1 MKSKFNNNEK
11 NTENTHDKNLAIEQE
26 NSEVDASGSGIPG
39 AKNNKTMVIVASAVL
54 ITVVLYFLFFRSDS
68 SNKPEKL
75 EEVINTTS
83 ESGQTPAKAEK
94 IEDFTAEKKDDAEL
108 LEKPLIP
115 EIPKLPELTEDKD
128 AGSLPPFLDL
138 PKDPIPVETP
148 TLPVNPAEQQ
158 PGFPVIPN
166 QTQPNIGQNPWQN
179 TGFGQND
186 PQNPNQNVTPV
197 EKKEEKPAEDPRKT
211 PIIVVGGDA
220 GPTNSVGYENNII
233 QLNKDPIDALQK
245 TEIKVLPTATEDR
258 TKVIAQGKMLTAVLE
273 TAINTEMPGTVR
285 GIITR
290 DVYGESGNIVLIP
303 RGSRLYGSYSSQ
315 IVRGQGRVEINWTR
329 LIRAD
334 GVDVAVTFNAADQFG
349 RSGIEGDVDN
359 KYGSIIGNSVLTSVL
374 AIGGAIAAEKLSGGG
389 NVSTTLNPQ
398 QGTSTTVGKA
408 SSQAIYDV
416 SKTIIDT
423 VQQVVGNTIDIR
435 PVIRVPQGTR
445 ITILVNDDMRLPPIR
460 NFKK

>member
-1 MKSKFNNNEK
+1 MKSKFNNSDKTKENINNK
-11 NTENTHDKNLAIEQE
+11 NPVIEQE
-26 NSEVDASGSGIPG
+26 DSEVEAGGPGIASIKS
-39 AKNNKTMVIVASAVL
+39 NKTMVIVASALLVS
-54 ITVVLYFLFFRSDS
+54 VVLYFLFFRGND
-68 SNKPEKL
+68 SNKAEKL

-83 ESGQTPAKAEK
+83 DSGQTPAKAEK
-94 IEDFTAEKKDDAEL
+94 IDDFIAEKKDEAEL

-115 EIPKLPELTEDKD
+115 EIPKLPELPKNDEI
-128 AGSLPPFLDL
+128 GVLPSFLDL
-138 PKDPIPVETP
+138 PKDPIPVQPITSP
-148 TLPVNPAEQQ
+148 INPIEQQ
-158 PGFPVIPN
+158 PTFP
-166 QTQPNIGQNPWQN
+166 
-179 TGFGQND
+179 F
-186 PQNPNQNVTPV
+186 NPNQQQPDPNTGQNI
-197 EKKEEKPAEDPRKT
+197 EKAEDKKDNQKPPEDPRKS
-211 PIIVVGGDA
+211 PIIVVGGVDAA

-245 TEIKVLPTATEDR
+245 TEVKILPTAATDR

-290 DVYGESGNIVLIP
+290 DVYGESGNVVLIP

-315 IVRGQGRVEINWTR
+315 ITRGQGRVEINWSR
-329 LIRAD
+329 LMRVD
-334 GVDVAVTFNAADQFG
+334 GVDVNVTFNAADQFG

-359 KYGSIIGNSVLTSVL
+359 KYGSIIGNSMLTSVL

-389 NVSTTLNPQ
+389 SVSTTLNPQ

-445 ITILVNDDMRLPPIR
+445 ITILVNDDMRLPPVR
-460 NFKK
+460 NYKK